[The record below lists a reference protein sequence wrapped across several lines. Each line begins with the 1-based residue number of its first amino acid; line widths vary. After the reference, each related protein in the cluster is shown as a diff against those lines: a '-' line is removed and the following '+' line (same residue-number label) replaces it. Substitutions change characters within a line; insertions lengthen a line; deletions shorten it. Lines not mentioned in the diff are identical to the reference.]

1 MLILVGTVWPILGI
15 PFSILSALAIP
26 KDSWRWLALLLLP
39 GLLFAVHYLFILP
52 WCAANGNL
60 AAAVVFALMIGAM
73 LLYYPVIIVL
83 AGLWAFRQ
91 ISSRVGQAES
101 N

>member
-1 MLILVGTVWPILGI
+1 MLVILGTLWPLLGI
-15 PFSILSALAIP
+15 PISILLALAIP
-26 KDSWRWLALLLLP
+26 KAPWRWVALLAAP
-39 GLLFAVHYLFILP
+39 GLLFAVHYLFVLP

-73 LLYYPVIIVL
+73 VLYYPVIIVL

-91 ISSRVGQAES
+91 LSSRPGKP
-101 N
+101 NPI

>member
-1 MLILVGTVWPILGI
+1 MLVLIGTVWPLLGI
-15 PFSILSALAIP
+15 PLCILLALAIP
-26 KDSWRWLALLLLP
+26 QATWRWLALLVAP
-39 GLLFAVHYLFILP
+39 GLLFAVHYLLILP
-52 WCAANGNL
+52 WCAANGNM

-73 LLYYPVIIVL
+73 MLYYPVIIVL

-91 ISSRVGQAES
+91 LSSRFEQPKP

>member
-1 MLILVGTVWPILGI
+1 M
-15 PFSILSALAIP
+15 
-26 KDSWRWLALLLLP
+26 
-39 GLLFAVHYLFILP
+39 
-52 WCAANGNL
+52 

-73 LLYYPVIIVL
+73 MLYYPVIIVL

-91 ISSRVGQAES
+91 LSSRFEQPKP